1 MFCQK
6 HWTWELRSGSS
17 SWQTI
22 NQPRSWQFV
31 LCSIHDTKLMLP
43 AWARDVIYT
52 YVSRLK
58 FLILAVHGD
67 VDFTTKIQT
76 VHPDVFLRATVV
88 HKAMV
93 PIPGESRT
101 AWWRHRM
108 ETFSALL
115 AMCAGN
121 SPVTGEFPAQRPVT
135 RSFDVFFDLRPN
147 ERLSQHS
154 WGWWLETPSS
164 PLWRHSNGI
173 PVSKLRKVI
182 YRSHV
187 QVTFEL

>member
-6 HWTWELRSGSS
+6 HWTWELRPGSS

-31 LCSIHDTKLMLP
+31 LCSIHDINQQIKCLMLP

-76 VHPDVFLRATVV
+76 VHPNVCLRATMV

-93 PIPGESRT
+93 SIPGESRT

-115 AMCAGN
+115 AICAGN

-135 RSFDVFFDLRPN
+135 RSFDVLICARMN
-147 ERLSQHS
+147 
-154 WGWWLETPSS
+154 GWVNTREA
-164 PLWRHSNGI
+164 GD
-173 PVSKLRKVI
+173 
-182 YRSHV
+182 
-187 QVTFEL
+187 